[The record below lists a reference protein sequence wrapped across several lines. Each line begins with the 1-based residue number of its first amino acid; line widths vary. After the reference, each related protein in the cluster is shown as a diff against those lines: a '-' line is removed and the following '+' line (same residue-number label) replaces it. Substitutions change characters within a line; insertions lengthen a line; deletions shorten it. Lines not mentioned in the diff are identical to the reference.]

1 MIAPRRG
8 PTSRERRSRSST
20 WSRTSCLA
28 RQGTERPCRWNGLR
42 ELEARI
48 AFIFG
53 AREEVERIEQYH
65 RDYNVVEH
73 DAPLHGTRGLFRT
86 NG

>member
-1 MIAPRRG
+1 MRAK
-8 PTSRERRSRSST
+8 ERS
-20 WSRTSCLA
+20 
-28 RQGTERPCRWNGLR
+28 GLVAGMVSE